1 MMVAWSTIVVVG
13 MERCMTWS
21 ESGQAMREKLRNK
34 QKRVIRTDSCLGHTK
49 IVVVSWERV
58 RDK

>member
-1 MMVAWSTIVVVG
+1 MVG
-13 MERCMTWS
+13 MEICMTWS